1 MVNKRGQG
9 LSLNV
14 IIVAAIAL
22 VVLVVLIA
30 IFAGRAGDFDEKVS
44 NEAKQELTVMKTFYG
59 SCHPGALQEATFI
72 TKYSSAIILDSES
85 DRLVGKAEA
94 KADLQKQMDKCRVN
108 TAEDLCDS
116 PCAWDQK

>member
-1 MVNKRGQG
+1 MINKRGQG

-59 SCHPGALQEATFI
+59 SCHPGALQEATFV
-72 TKYSSAIILDSES
+72 TKYSLAIIEDTES
-85 DRLVGKAEA
+85 DRLVGKSEA
-94 KADLQKQMDKCRVN
+94 KAKLQTQSDKCRQLTDEDNCVN
-108 TAEDLCDS
+108 DGA
-116 PCAWDQK
+116 CAWS